1 MIFRSYASL
10 PEGNFKKIAAEMLT
24 IEIYVEFLRL
34 KFHGHFPMIH
44 ILINDVPGD
53 FDDMATN
60 AEWNSLVPLHLAGKS
75 ANCGGC
81 AENMNRGG
89 IALHDWINCQDLL
102 YIIHHS

>member
-1 MIFRSYASL
+1 MIFQSYASL

-34 KFHGHFPMIH
+34 KFHGHFPMVH

-60 AEWNSLVPLHLAGKS
+60 AEWNHSGASTPCLKNPPT
-75 ANCGGC
+75 
-81 AENMNRGG
+81 AEGVLK
-89 IALHDWINCQDLL
+89 I
-102 YIIHHS
+102 